1 MFAPSMA
8 QAATPTTSQT
18 ESAKKIEVDLELRN
32 SKNKDASTTSSAV
45 VEVGSEASFGLGDSG
60 QVKMTI
66 EPLDDGSL
74 DVHLSMTRG
83 GKTVVKAKSLKAA
96 AGQTHQIKL
105 GKGRTLSLKLSP
117 KTHRIEMPEGN
128 DPLSGL

>member
-1 MFAPSMA
+1 MNGTRIGLTLAALLALPAMFAPSMA

-18 ESAKKIEVDLELRN
+18 ESAKKVEVDLELRN
-32 SKNKDASTTSSAV
+32 NNDSTTSSAV

-74 DVHLSMTRG
+74 DVHL
-83 GKTVVKAKSLKAA
+83 
-96 AGQTHQIKL
+96 
-105 GKGRTLSLKLSP
+105 
-117 KTHRIEMPEGN
+117 
-128 DPLSGL
+128 